1 MIQNNI
7 LKLKD
12 SYLTVT
18 NLTIIII
25 FFVPS
30 PYKTFT
36 FPIEDTW
43 TFLTLMLLIF
53 LGGKSKKSLYIFLVV
68 ILVLKVYSIIFSNN
82 FYSVCYLSVGAQNQ
96 SNECVETFDQYSIFT
111 NNEIQY
117 ELNIDEGV
125 EGDEKTYHGH
135 SDSSWNTDYLTGLN
149 YENSVFSP
157 SSSVGEWNYDWIP
170 FRVIIKKS
178 FSSATSLNLSF
189 FGDIKIYS
197 NKELIYEGSNYENIE
212 ITIDSFSKILNLLKE
227 KNIDQIVMAGNI
239 IRPSLNEINFDFNTL
254 GLIKDFILEPKGDDH
269 LLRSIAKFFKNK
281 GYPLFNWKELC
292 NDLFASEDNLTTLK
306 PSNYANKNKEKALN
320 IFKKIGEADIGQS
333 LVVQNQLVIGIEC
346 FEGTDELIKRCDNY
360 KKLGDK
366 KILIK
371 LSKYNQ
377 HSILD
382 VPTIGIQTLKN
393 LKKYNYEG
401 LFIEKNH
408 CIILEKDKS
417 INFCNDNNL
426 FLSTTNK
433 ID

>member
-1 MIQNNI
+1 MDKIGIISGGGELPINI
-7 LKLKD
+7 
-12 SYLTVT
+12 
-18 NLTIIII
+18 
-25 FFVPS
+25 
-30 PYKTFT
+30 
-36 FPIEDTW
+36 
-43 TFLTLMLLIF
+43 
-53 LGGKSKKSLYIFLVV
+53 GKSLLKKNYQICFFYI
-68 ILVLKVYSIIFSNN
+68 KGYSDKSK
-82 FYSVCYLSVGAQNQ
+82 Y
-96 SNECVETFDQYSIFT
+96 D
-111 NNEIQY
+111 
-117 ELNIDEGV
+117 
-125 EGDEKTYHGH
+125 
-135 SDSSWNTDYLTGLN
+135 N
-149 YENSVFSP
+149 YENV
-157 SSSVGEWNYDWIP
+157 
-170 FRVIIKKS
+170 
-178 FSSATSLNLSF
+178 
-189 FGDIKIYS
+189 
-197 NKELIYEGSNYENIE
+197 E

-227 KNIDQIVMAGNI
+227 KNIDQIVMAGSI

-292 NDLFASEDNLTTLK
+292 NDLFASEDNLTTIQ
-306 PSNYANKNKEKALN
+306 PSNYAIKNKEKGLN

-360 KKLGDK
+360 KKSGDK

-401 LFIEKNH
+401 LFIEKNN

-417 INFCNDNNL
+417 IDFCNNNNL
-426 FLSTTNK
+426 FLATINK

>member
-1 MIQNNI
+1 MDRIGIISGGGELPINI
-7 LKLKD
+7 
-12 SYLTVT
+12 
-18 NLTIIII
+18 
-25 FFVPS
+25 
-30 PYKTFT
+30 
-36 FPIEDTW
+36 
-43 TFLTLMLLIF
+43 
-53 LGGKSKKSLYIFLVV
+53 GKSLLKKNYQICFFYI
-68 ILVLKVYSIIFSNN
+68 KGYSDKAK
-82 FYSVCYLSVGAQNQ
+82 Y
-96 SNECVETFDQYSIFT
+96 D
-111 NNEIQY
+111 
-117 ELNIDEGV
+117 
-125 EGDEKTYHGH
+125 
-135 SDSSWNTDYLTGLN
+135 N
-149 YENSVFSP
+149 YENV
-157 SSSVGEWNYDWIP
+157 
-170 FRVIIKKS
+170 
-178 FSSATSLNLSF
+178 
-189 FGDIKIYS
+189 
-197 NKELIYEGSNYENIE
+197 E

-320 IFKKIGEADIGQS
+320 I
-333 LVVQNQLVIGIEC
+333 LQNQLVIGIEC
-346 FEGTDELIKRCDNY
+346 FEGTDELIKRCDKY

-401 LFIEKNH
+401 LFIEKNN

-417 INFCNDNNL
+417 INFCNDNSL